1 MQSHFLYGA
10 ILSVSL
16 LGAFLTWTEEP
27 DPISG
32 DEIELLSGKK
42 DDLQEIEWNSPKN
55 FVRISKKEKSNNESL
70 WVFYKEEEKD
80 IKKNFKASAAGSSLF
95 SNYSPLTAIRKLES
109 PSAEKLVEIGLQDP
123 QTTVTVKRNDRTR
136 ILEIGNE
143 AYGTKDL
150 YVRDTNSGQVYL
162 VDDEKFRTLKY
173 AKTRLPN
180 RSIWSFDTMYE
191 IQKATLLTDT
201 NAQIQF
207 EHENNQD
214 KQNARWNRSGTN
226 TEEKEDS
233 TTEQITTWMSKI
245 TGLRGGEYIDL
256 DEKDLSFK
264 FSLQIQIEDKK
275 ETLKIYT
282 LKDDWYAH
290 SSFSE
295 GFMKLVTRNIEGLYS
310 DIPSISN
317 LE

>member
-1 MQSHFLYGA
+1 MQSHILYGA
-10 ILSVSL
+10 ILGVSL

-42 DDLQEIEWNSPKN
+42 DNLQEIEWSSPKN
-55 FVRISKKEKSNNESL
+55 FVRIAKKANSTNESL
-70 WVFYKEEEKD
+70 WVFYKEEDKD
-80 IKKNFKASAAGSSLF
+80 VRKNFKASNAGDALF
-95 SNYSPLTAIRKLES
+95 TSYSPLTAIRKLEA

-136 ILEIGNE
+136 VLEIGNE

-173 AKTRLPN
+173 AKSRLPN
-180 RSIWSFDTMYE
+180 RSVWSFDTVYDIE
-191 IQKATLLTDT
+191 KATLKTNT

-214 KQNARWNRSGTN
+214 KQNARWKRIRGENKGN
-226 TEEKEDS
+226 DS

-245 TGLRGGEYIDL
+245 AGLRGGEYTEL
-256 DEKDLSFK
+256 DEKDLSFQ
-264 FSLQIQIEDKK
+264 FSLKVQFEDQ
-275 ETLKIYT
+275 EELLKIYT
-282 LKDDWYAH
+282 LQENWYAT
-290 SSFSE
+290 STFSE

-310 DIPSISN
+310 DIPSISS
-317 LE
+317 LD

>member
-1 MQSHFLYGA
+1 MQSHFIYGT
-10 ILSVSL
+10 ILGVSL

-32 DEIELLSGKK
+32 DEIELLSGKLE
-42 DDLQEIEWNSPKN
+42 DLQEIEWNSPKN
-55 FVRISKKEKSNNESL
+55 FVRISKKDETPSTSL

-80 IKKNFKASAAGSSLF
+80 IKKNFKASKAGSSLF
-95 SNYSPLTAIRKLES
+95 NNYSPLTAIRKLEA

-123 QTTVTVKRNDRTR
+123 ETTVTVKRNGRNR
-136 ILEIGNE
+136 VLEIGNE

-180 RSIWSFDTMYE
+180 RNIWSFESMYD
-191 IQKATLLTDT
+191 IQKATLQTDT

-207 EHENNQD
+207 EHENHQD
-214 KQNARWNRSGTN
+214 KENARWNRIGKRP
-226 TEEKEDS
+226 EEKES
-233 TTEQITTWMSKI
+233 STEQVTTWMSKI
-245 TGLRGGEYIDL
+245 STLRGGEYTEL
-256 DEKDLSFK
+256 DEKDLTFQ
-264 FSLQIQIEDKK
+264 FSLQVNIGEQK
-275 ETLKIYT
+275 ETLKVYR
-282 LKDDWYAH
+282 LQEDWYAN
-290 SSFSE
+290 STFSE
-295 GFMKLVTRNIEGLYS
+295 GYMKLVTRSIEGLYS
-310 DIPSISN
+310 DIPAISN